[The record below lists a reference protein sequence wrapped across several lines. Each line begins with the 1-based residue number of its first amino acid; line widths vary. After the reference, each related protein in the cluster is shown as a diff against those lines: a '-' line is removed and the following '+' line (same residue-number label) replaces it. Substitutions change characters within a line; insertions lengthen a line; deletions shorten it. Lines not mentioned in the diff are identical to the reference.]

1 MFKKGET
8 LKCPGCGDQFV
19 VDVPEEQGDTAT
31 CLVCQERMDPQE
43 LDLQE
48 RYNLHD

>member
-8 LKCPGCGDQFV
+8 LKCPECGDQFV

-31 CLVCQERMDPQE
+31 CLVCQERMDPDD
-43 LDLQE
+43 LDF
-48 RYNLHD
+48 NDLHNFHD